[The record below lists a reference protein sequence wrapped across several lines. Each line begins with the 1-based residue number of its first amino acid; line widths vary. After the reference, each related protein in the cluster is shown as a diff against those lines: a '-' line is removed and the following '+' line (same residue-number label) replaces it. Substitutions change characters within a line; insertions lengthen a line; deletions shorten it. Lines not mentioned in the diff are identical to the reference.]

1 VVVFSGDTGQRMVD
15 DLLAAGASDF
25 LAKPFAIGDLLA
37 VIARYLD

>member
-1 VVVFSGDTGQRMVD
+1 VLSGDSGQAMVK

-37 VIARYLD
+37 LVARHLG